1 MREHSHPLRAGL
13 LLGVSSALLSISS
26 LATADDLV
34 PIEERA
40 QAELET
46 KNFAEACPLL
56 AQVYTVNKR
65 PESLVQLAD
74 CYEKAGKIAS
84 AYAAYALLVSLP
96 DAPSTDA
103 LRAKARAR
111 YAELGPRRST
121 VTVRLAP
128 ELRRA
133 PGLGVRIDGRDL
145 PPETWDAPHPHD
157 AGRLTVT
164 AEVSGKKPFSSTVD
178 LATEGAS
185 VVVDVSFDARTEAQ
199 PQNASAFAPAPASSG
214 LGRTGAPGTSGSSYF
229 VDETTVGPYQ
239 VAGIA
244 TFATGT
250 ATLLTGFVI
259 GLLAAA
265 DYNRSAANCYL
276 GICADRAYVAAA
288 EDARAKGDVGTVV
301 GGVGAVLMAT
311 GAAFYFL
318 APRPSRSQDFS
329 VRPAGLGA
337 VGTFR

>member
-13 LLGVSSALLSISS
+13 LLGVSSALLSLSS
-26 LATADDLV
+26 LASADDTV
-34 PIEERA
+34 SIEERA

-56 AQVYTVNKR
+56 AQVYTVDKR
-65 PESLVQLAD
+65 PESLVRLAD
-74 CYEKAGKIAS
+74 CYEKAGKLAS

-96 DAPSTDA
+96 DSPATDA

-128 ELRRA
+128 ELRSA
-133 PGLGVRIDGRDL
+133 AGLRVRIDGREL

-157 AGRLTVT
+157 AGRVSVT
-164 AEVSGKKPFSSTVD
+164 AEVPGKKPFSSSVD
-178 LATEGAS
+178 LASEGAS
-185 VVVDVSFDARTEAQ
+185 VVVDVSFDARADG
-199 PQNASAFAPAPASSG
+199 PQKAPATAASNG
-214 LGRTGAPGTSGSSYF
+214 LGRTVAPGTSGSSYF

-276 GICADRAYVAAA
+276 GVCADRAYVSAA

-301 GGVGAVLMAT
+301 GGVGTVLMAT
-311 GAAFYFL
+311 GAAFYFF

>member
-13 LLGVSSALLSISS
+13 VLGISSAWLSLSS
-26 LATADDLV
+26 LASADDIV

-40 QAELET
+40 QAELDT

-56 AQVYTVNKR
+56 AQVYTADKR
-65 PESLVQLAD
+65 PESLVKLAD

-84 AYAAYALLVSLP
+84 AYGAYALLVSLP
-96 DAPSTDA
+96 DSPATDA

-128 ELRRA
+128 ELRSA
-133 PGLGVRIDGRDL
+133 PGLRVRIDGRDL

-157 AGRLTVT
+157 AGRTLVT
-164 AEVSGKKPFSSTVD
+164 AEIPGKKPFSSTVD
-178 LATEGAS
+178 LAAEGAS
-185 VVVDVSFDARTEAQ
+185 VVVDVTFDARAEAQ
-199 PQNASAFAPAPASSG
+199 PQRAPASSG
-214 LGRTGAPGTSGSSYF
+214 LGRTVAPGPSGSSYF

-276 GICADRAYVAAA
+276 GICADRAYVSAA

-311 GAAFYFL
+311 GAAFYFF
-318 APRPSRSQDFS
+318 APRPSRSHDFS

>member
-1 MREHSHPLRAGL
+1 
-13 LLGVSSALLSISS
+13 LLSISS
-26 LATADDLV
+26 LASADDTV

-40 QAELET
+40 QAELDT

-56 AQVYTVNKR
+56 AQIYTVDKR
-65 PESLVQLAD
+65 PESLVKLAD
-74 CYEKAGKIAS
+74 CYEKAGKLAS
-84 AYAAYALLVSLP
+84 AYSAYALLVSLP
-96 DAPSTDA
+96 DSPATDA
-103 LRAKARAR
+103 LRARARAR

-121 VTVRLAP
+121 LTVRLAP
-128 ELRRA
+128 ELRST
-133 PGLGVRIDGRDL
+133 PGLRVRIDGREL
-145 PPETWDAPHPHD
+145 PRETWDTPHPHD
-157 AGRLTVT
+157 AGRAVVT
-164 AEVSGKKPFSSTVD
+164 AEVPGKKPFSSAVD
-178 LATEGAS
+178 LAAEGAS
-185 VVVDVSFDARTEAQ
+185 VVVDVTFDARAETE
-199 PQNASAFAPAPASSG
+199 PQHAPASASNG
-214 LGRTGAPGTSGSSYF
+214 LARTGAPGAAASSYF

-276 GICADRAYVAAA
+276 GICADRAYVSAA

-311 GAAFYFL
+311 GAAFYFF

>member
-1 MREHSHPLRAGL
+1 MRALSPPLRAGL
-13 LLGVSSALLSISS
+13 LLGVSSALLALSS
-26 LATADDLV
+26 LAAADEGV
-34 PIEERA
+34 SIEERA

-46 KNFAEACPLL
+46 ENFAEACPLL
-56 AQVYTVNKR
+56 ARIYTADKR
-65 PESLVQLAD
+65 PESLVKLAD
-74 CYEKAGKIAS
+74 CYEKAGKLAS
-84 AYAAYALLVSLP
+84 AHAAYALLVSLP
-96 DAPSTDA
+96 DSPATDA

-111 YAELGPRRST
+111 FAELGPRRST

-128 ELRRA
+128 ETRSI
-133 PGLGVRIDGRDL
+133 PGLRVRIDGRDL

-157 AGRLTVT
+157 AGRVAVT
-164 AEVSGKKPFSSTVD
+164 AEAPGKNPFASTVN
-178 LATEGAS
+178 LASEGAS
-185 VVVDVSFDARTEAQ
+185 VVVDVTFDTRAEAQ
-199 PQNASAFAPAPASSG
+199 AQKATATNVKAG
-214 LGRTGAPGTSGSSYF
+214 IGRTGVGSSYF

>member
-1 MREHSHPLRAGL
+1 MGVASHPLRAGV
-13 LLGVSSALLSISS
+13 LLGVTSALLSSTS
-26 LATADDLV
+26 FASAEDLTAV
-34 PIEERA
+34 KERA
-40 QAELET
+40 QAELDT

-56 AQVYTVNKR
+56 AQVYTSDKR
-65 PESLVQLAD
+65 PESLVVLAE

-84 AYAAYALLVSLP
+84 AYGAYALLVSLP
-96 DAPSTDA
+96 DSPNTDA
-103 LRAKARAR
+103 LRSKARAR

-121 VTVRLAP
+121 VTVRLTP
-128 ELRRA
+128 EQRRI
-133 PGLGVRIDGRDL
+133 PGLRLRIDGRDL
-145 PPETWDAPHPHD
+145 PPDTWDSPHPHD
-157 AGRLTVT
+157 AGRALVT
-164 AEVSGKKPFSSTVD
+164 AEAPGKRPFSSAVD
-178 LATEGAS
+178 LAAEGAS
-185 VVVDVSFDARTEAQ
+185 AVVDLSFDE
-199 PQNASAFAPAPASSG
+199 G
-214 LGRTGAPGTSGSSYF
+214 TGATKAPSGTVGSPTPRGGAPRGSSYF

-276 GICADRAYVAAA
+276 GICADRAYVSAA

-301 GGVGAVLMAT
+301 GGVGAVLMAS
-311 GAAFYFL
+311 GAAFYFF